1 MNKYES
7 IDPDGNISPGSSF
20 TQGKSE
26 LGKHEI
32 VTVKDI
38 DHPLLKHPIETITF
52 KLPPKGK
59 LTSLTFS
66 KCNFHNLPYITQPQP
81 NSSYN
86 KSVPVRLCH
95 NVWILLIG
103 NNDPIILH
111 QALDGLINS
120 QIKDKSINITI
131 VVSKRDIENHVR
143 TTIGEK

>member
-59 LTSLTFS
+59 LISLTFFKMELS
-66 KCNFHNLPYITQPQP
+66 QFTI
-81 NSSYN
+81 YN
-86 KSVPVRLCH
+86 
-95 NVWILLIG
+95 
-103 NNDPIILH
+103 
-111 QALDGLINS
+111 
-120 QIKDKSINITI
+120 
-131 VVSKRDIENHVR
+131 
-143 TTIGEK
+143 TTSTKFKL